1 MKTLIEKQYIL
12 SEQTPLGQDLPKPK
26 ENEPIPTIKQRSN
39 EPPKEDFTYNK
50 NMSEEDN
57 YGKDE
62 GQYQEK
68 QEFDNEDTGDE
79 NFDETKDEQEEY
91 EFSERGGDETPP
103 SSIDL
108 SKIYKL
114 RKIYQK
120 LKTLSMLLLKFSDY
134 RIERLRIELNEAIFL
149 FQKLLIP
156 NLDNMVDRLDEII
169 SNYQKLLKD
178 YSIKLQKIYDKR
190 ISEKK
195 EKIRRK

>member
-12 SEQTPLGQDLPKPK
+12 SEQTPLEQDLPKPK

-50 NMSEEDN
+50 NIPKKDV
-57 YGKDE
+57 YGDE
-62 GQYQEK
+62 SQFQEK
-68 QEFDNEDTGDE
+68 QEFDNEDTEDE
-79 NFDETKDEQEEY
+79 NFDETQDEQEEY
-91 EFSERGGDETPP
+91 DFSKRGGDETIPP
-103 SSIDL
+103 INL

-120 LKTLSMLLLKFSDY
+120 LKTLSMLLLKFSDH
-134 RIERLRIELNEAIFL
+134 RIEKLRIELNEAIFL

-195 EKIRRK
+195 EKNRRK